1 MIVDT
6 ANLKGLRF
14 TIDKLERYYGF
25 EIVFKHGF
33 RFSMLLNSLVWI
45 TRLILFMMV
54 VVSILPLIPSG
65 QWWVRLWDFP
75 RLQLTGALVVPILLL
90 GLHAWLKRPRKEHA
104 AWTAVIVVIAG
115 WHLYHIL
122 PFTTVWSTEVPTA
135 DVQPGGNQAT
145 LKVLTANVTY
155 TNDHY
160 DEILAMVR
168 REDPDLLLLIEVDDT
183 LAEGLAPLDDDYA
196 YRVGEVRDKGHG
208 IVLWSRIPLL
218 EQEVKHLVSERRPSI
233 FATLDVPGAGPVR
246 FIGAHPVPPGLNE
259 SNNSND
265 KGEEQNG
272 EEQNG
277 EEQNEVERRDS
288 RERDAELMLIARHVQ
303 QDPDNR
309 WIVTGDFNDVGW
321 SATTRLFADLSDL
334 KDPRRGRRLL
344 STYHAEYPLW
354 RYPIDHLF
362 VSDGFHLID
371 LDRVEVVGSDH
382 FGIFT
387 TLAVGRKDQSRP
399 EASAEEEEEAQEMVE
414 EGAEDAAEHD
424 VSASEAGQG
433 ES

>member
-1 MIVDT
+1 MLVD
-6 ANLKGLRF
+6 NIHFKGLRF
-14 TIDKLERYYGF
+14 RIDKFERYYGF
-25 EIVFKHGF
+25 ETAFKREF
-33 RFSMLLNSLVWI
+33 RFYMLLNSLLWI
-45 TRLILFMMV
+45 TRLILFLMV

-75 RLQLTGALVVPILLL
+75 RLQLAGALVLPVLML

-104 AWTAVIVVIAG
+104 AWTAVILMIAG

-122 PFTTVWSTEVPTA
+122 PFTTVWATEVPTA
-135 DVQPGGNQAT
+135 EVQPGEKQTT
-145 LKVLTANVTY
+145 LTVLTANVTY

-168 REDPDLLLLIEVDDT
+168 REDPDLLLLIEVDDA

-196 YRVGEVRDKGHG
+196 YRVGEVRDEGLG
-208 IVLWSRIPLL
+208 IVLWSKLPLL
-218 EQEVKHLVSERRPSI
+218 EQDVKHLVSERRPSI
-233 FATLDVPGAGPVR
+233 FATIDVPGAGPVR

-259 SNNSND
+259 RNNSND
-265 KGEEQNG
+265 SGEEQNG
-272 EEQNG
+272 EEEN
-277 EEQNEVERRDS
+277 EEERRDS
-288 RERDAELMLIARHVQ
+288 RERDAELMLIARHVEK
-303 QDPDNR
+303 DPDNR

-321 SATTRLFADLSDL
+321 SDTTRLFADLSDL

-344 STYHAEYPLW
+344 STYHAGYPLW

-362 VSDGFHLID
+362 VSDGFHLMD
-371 LDRVEVVGSDH
+371 LDRVKVLGSDH

-387 TLAVGRKDQSRP
+387 ALAVGRKDQSKP
-399 EASAEEEEEAQEMVE
+399 DASAEEEEEAQEMVE

-424 VSASEAGQG
+424 ENASEAGQG
-433 ES
+433 DS

>member
-1 MIVDT
+1 MGN
-6 ANLKGLRF
+6 AHLKELRF
-14 TIDKLERYYGF
+14 TINKLERYYGP
-25 EIVFKHGF
+25 EIFFKHKF
-33 RFSMLLNSLVWI
+33 RFSMLLNFLLWI
-45 TRLILFMMV
+45 IRLIMLVML

-75 RLQLTGALVVPILLL
+75 RLQLTGLLGVPVLML
-90 GLHAWLKRPRKEHA
+90 GLHAWLKRPQKEHA
-104 AWTAVIVVIAG
+104 AWIAVILAIAG

-122 PFTTVWSTEVPTA
+122 PFTSVWPTEVPTA
-135 DVQPGGNQAT
+135 EVQSGEKQT
-145 LKVLTANVTY
+145 HLSVLTANVTFK
-155 TNDHY
+155 NDRF

-168 REDPDLLLLIEVDDT
+168 REDPDLVLLIEVDHN
-183 LAEGLAPLDDDYA
+183 LAEGLASLDDDYA
-196 YRVGEVRDKGHG
+196 YRDGEVRDEGLG

-218 EQEVKHLVSERRPSI
+218 EKEVKHLVSERRPSI
-233 FATLDVPGAGPVR
+233 FATLDVPEIGPVR
-246 FIGAHPVPPGLNE
+246 FVGAHPVPPGLHERNA
-259 SNNSND
+259 S
-265 KGEEQNG
+265 KGDTE
-272 EEQNG
+272 
-277 EEQNEVERRDS
+277 ERRDS

-303 QDPDNR
+303 EDPDNR

-321 SATTRLFADLSDL
+321 SDTTRLFADLSDL

-362 VSDGFHLID
+362 VSDGFHLVD
-371 LDRVEVVGSDH
+371 LDRVEVLGSDH

-387 TLAVGRKDQSRP
+387 TLAVDRKDQAKP

-424 VSASEAGQG
+424 ISASETGQG
-433 ES
+433 GS